1 MSGKRYVTLTLKDK
15 LKILSEAKCKQKS
28 ELCKKYGCSLTTLN
42 RILRNEFEIKSKASK
57 CKLSSKRE
65 RHGNNIDVER
75 ALQIWFEQMQSS
87 GAVISTNML
96 MEKAQQLAQQM
107 NCDFTPSTGWLWRWQ
122 QRQGIKLRKIHG
134 EQKSADSNA
143 AEDFLSSVAPNILS
157 EYEEADIFNADESAL
172 FFKALPPKSLCK
184 QGYRN
189 TGFKSSKE
197 RVTLLFIC
205 NATGE
210 YKKVIIIGKAKNPR
224 CLKNKVL
231 PLKYYSNQKA
241 WMTADLW
248 SEIILNLEEE
258 MASLKRNI
266 VLFVDNASCHKK
278 PQNLKHINL
287 QFLPANTTA
296 ITQPLDQGIIHAFKS
311 YYRQNIVRKQ
321 IVAMELGKTVEE
333 FSKSINILHAMH
345 MTKRSF
351 WMVKPTS
358 IKNCFKKVLNYWI
371 LLLYILEMLGII
383 LQARLV
389 KTSPEEENEETES
402 SDEFEIADNLREEFE
417 EFVTCDDNEEC
428 NGVLTDMEI
437 IENILDGA
445 DVEEEEQEHDNP
457 KPPSVLEALKYIQ
470 ELQTFFCTENKF
482 LCELG
487 NMESYIVSNKLKN
500 TQTKITDFF
509 K

>member
-28 ELCKKYGCSLTTLN
+28 ELCKKYGCSLNTLN
-42 RILRNEFEIKSKASK
+42 RILRNESEIKSKASK
-57 CKLSSKRE
+57 WKLSSKRV
-65 RHGNNIDVER
+65 RNGNNIDVER

-87 GAVISTNML
+87 GAVISTHML
-96 MEKAQQLAQQM
+96 MEKAEQLAQQM

-143 AEDFLSSVAPNILS
+143 AEDFLSSVVPNIIS

-205 NATGE
+205 NATGN
-210 YKKVIIIGKAKNPR
+210 YKKVIVIGKAKNPR
-224 CLKNKVL
+224 CLKSKVS

-258 MASLKRNI
+258 MASQKRNI

-278 PQNLKHINL
+278 PQNLKHINI

-296 ITQPLDQGIIHAFKS
+296 ISQPLDQGIIHAFKS

-333 FSKSINILHAMH
+333 FSKSINILQAMH
-345 MTKRSF
+345 MIKRSF

-358 IKNCFKKVLNYWI
+358 IKNCFKKAKL
-371 LLLYILEMLGII
+371 M
-383 LQARLV
+383 

-417 EFVTCDDNEEC
+417 KFVTCDDNVEC

-437 IENILDGA
+437 IKNILDSA
-445 DVEEEEQEHDNP
+445 EDEDEEQEHDNL

-487 NMESYIVSNKLKN
+487 NMESYILSNKLKN